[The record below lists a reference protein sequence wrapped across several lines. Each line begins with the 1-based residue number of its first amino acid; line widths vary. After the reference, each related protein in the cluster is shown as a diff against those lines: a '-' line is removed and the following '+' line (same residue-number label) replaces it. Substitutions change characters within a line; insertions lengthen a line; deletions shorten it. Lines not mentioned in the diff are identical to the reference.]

1 MKQRNL
7 IGACA
12 LACALAFGMS
22 GASAGTPSDPLL
34 QAQELITT
42 APGVAVTVYMRGLNN
57 PRGLK
62 AGGYRGLLHIA
73 EGGTGGTNS
82 TAGRCDQIDPPVGP
96 YTGSATG
103 SRISA
108 VYYNFSDPTFHVR
121 ITRFDNLPSSQTS
134 PDSGSLV
141 SGVADIAFIDGT
153 TYALISGAGCS
164 HGVASRDNA
173 IVRMTSTGPVLVANL
188 SAWLKTHPGSQLGP
202 DVETDGT
209 WYSMVAFN
217 GALYVVEPNHGLF
230 VRVNPTTGAISRILD
245 VSAAVGQHVVPT
257 ALARHKGYFYI
268 ANLGTFPIVDGSQRV
283 WRVLSNPPRLQAVAR
298 GTAILGLA
306 FGSDD
311 AMYILQMT
319 SGAPEPTPGRGSI
332 VRIRPGGA
340 PQTIVDGLTLPTAM
354 TMGRDGALYV
364 SHIGFGPP
372 IPGAGEVLRVQLPGS
387 FAEARP

>member
-12 LACALAFGMS
+12 LACVLAFGMS
-22 GASAGTPSDPLL
+22 GASAGTPSDPLA
-34 QAQELITT
+34 QAQDLVTT
-42 APGVAVTVYMRGLNN
+42 APGVTVSVYATGLNN

-62 AGGYRGLLHIA
+62 FSIGDRLVVA
-73 EGGTGGTNS
+73 EGGTGGTQS
-82 TAGRCDQIDPPVGP
+82 TAGQCDQIGPPIGP

-103 SRISA
+103 GSISR
-108 VYYNFSDPTFHVR
+108 VLTFGDPGIRRRATWFG
-121 ITRFDNLPSSQTS
+121 NLPSSQTS

-141 SGVADIAFIDGT
+141 SGVADIAFVDGT
-153 TYALISGAGCS
+153 LYALISGAGCS

-173 IVRMTSTGPVLVANL
+173 VVRLVPGQAPVLVANL
-188 SAWLKTHPGSQLGP
+188 SKWLKAHPGTALGP

-217 GALYVVEPNHGLF
+217 GGLYIVEPNNGLF
-230 VRVNPTTGAISRILD
+230 IRVNPRTGVISRILD
-245 VSAAVGQHVVPT
+245 VSAAVGFHIVPT

-268 ANLGTFPIVDGSQRV
+268 ANLGTFPIVDGTQHV
-283 WRVLSNPPRLQAVAR
+283 WRVLSDPPRLQEVAR

-306 FGSDD
+306 FDRND

-319 SGAPEPTPGRGSI
+319 SGSPEPAPGMGSI
-332 VRIRPGGA
+332 VRIRPGGG
-340 PQTIVDGLTLPTAM
+340 PQTIVSGLTLPTAM
-354 TMGRDGALYV
+354 TMGPDGDLYV

-372 IPGAGEVLRVQLPGS
+372 IPGAGQILRVHLP
-387 FAEARP
+387 